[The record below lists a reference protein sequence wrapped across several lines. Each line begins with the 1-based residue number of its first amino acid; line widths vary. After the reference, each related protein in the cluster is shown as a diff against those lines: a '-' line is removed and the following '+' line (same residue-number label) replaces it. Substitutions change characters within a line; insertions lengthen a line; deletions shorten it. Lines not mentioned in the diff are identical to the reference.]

1 VYILVGNGIVR
12 IRKRVV
18 IMGQNGKWVHGGGNL
33 GRKRSR
39 YGIRNSMEWLAYGN
53 GNRHG
58 IAGIKIREVKGGPT
72 HPWGGGGGGGG
83 RYQVE

>member
-1 VYILVGNGIVR
+1 
-12 IRKRVV
+12 
-18 IMGQNGKWVHGGGNL
+18 MGQTGKWLHGGDNL

-39 YGIRNSMEWLAYGN
+39 YGIRYSMEWLAYSN